1 MAAIVRRADLVGFQ
15 DGVDAFLLGGI
26 DEGTGVNDH
35 NIGGGGIVRNLDS
48 AFNERAEHDFGIDK
62 IFGAAEGNK
71 PHAHR
76 LFLGFRHRADNL
88 RDAAKAA
95 TTLFLHTPQ
104 YPKVQI
110 YRI

>member
-1 MAAIVRRADLVGFQ
+1 FEDRIDTFFLGRIDERA
-15 DGVDAFLLGGI
+15 GVDDYNIRAGGVVG
-26 DEGTGVNDH
+26 D
-35 NIGGGGIVRNLDS
+35 LD
-48 AFNERAEHDFGIDK
+48 AALHERAEHDFGIDE
-62 IFGAAEGNK
+62 ILGAAEGNK

-95 TTLFLHTPQ
+95 TTLFLHTWR

-110 YRI
+110 YRIGNCV